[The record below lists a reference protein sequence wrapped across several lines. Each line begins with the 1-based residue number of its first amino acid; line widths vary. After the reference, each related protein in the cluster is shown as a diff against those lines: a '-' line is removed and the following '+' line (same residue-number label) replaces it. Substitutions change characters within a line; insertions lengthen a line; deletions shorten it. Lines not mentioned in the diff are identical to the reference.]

1 MPNIFIPSDG
11 LEDWR
16 KLLAQPDLHWK
27 TGYSARATAYAWEA
41 ADGLPPEIVTL
52 LRTHPEFANGLIE
65 LLAAF
70 PEWKVP
76 LPGGDRESQSDV
88 FVLARC
94 GEHTLSIT
102 IEGKVSETFGPTV
115 GEWLVGASDG
125 KHERLAFLCSV
136 LGINQGNIS
145 LLRYQLLHRTV
156 SAILERNRFGMDY
169 AAMIVHSFSQSHEG
183 FDDYKEF
190 VMKLGGYGKRGAL
203 ESVKLPDGR
212 PLYLGWATGDP
223 KFLSI

>member
-1 MPNIFIPSDG
+1 MPKIFIPSDG
-11 LEDWR
+11 PKDWR
-16 KLLAQPDLHWK
+16 KLLVQPDRHWK
-27 TGYSARATAYAWEA
+27 TRYSACATSYAWEA
-41 ADGLPPEIVTL
+41 AEGLPPEIATIL
-52 LRTHPEFANGLIE
+52 QTHPEFADGSIE

-70 PEWKVP
+70 PEWKVS
-76 LPGGDRESQSDV
+76 LPGGDTDSQSDV
-88 FVLARC
+88 FVLGRC

-125 KHERLAFLCSV
+125 KRQRLDFLCRS
-136 LGINQGNIS
+136 LGIYQDDIS
-145 LLRYQLLHRTV
+145 ILRYQLLHRTV

-183 FDDYKEF
+183 FDDYKNF

-203 ESVKLPDGR
+203 DSVELPDGR
-212 PLYLGWATGDP
+212 PLYLGWATGEP
-223 KFLSI
+223 KFLNI

>member
-1 MPNIFIPSDG
+1 MLNIFIPSDG
-11 LEDWR
+11 PEDWR

-27 TGYSARATAYAWEA
+27 TGHSACATSYAWEA
-41 ADGLPPEIVTL
+41 AEGLPPEIVTIL
-52 LRTHPEFANGLIE
+52 QTHPEFANGSIE

-94 GEHTLSIT
+94 GKHTLSLT
-102 IEGKVSETFGPTV
+102 IEGVVSETFSPTV
-115 GEWLVGASDG
+115 GKWLVGASDD
-125 KHERLAFLCSV
+125 KHKRLAFLCSV
-136 LGINQGNIS
+136 LGVEQADIS
-145 LLRYQLLHRTV
+145 VLRCQLLHRTV
-156 SAILERNRFGMDY
+156 SAILERDRFGMDD

-190 VMKLGGYGKRGAL
+190 VMKLGGYGKRGEL
-203 ESVKLPDGR
+203 ESVKLPDGH

-223 KFLSI
+223 KFLNI